1 MNCYCHS
8 SLCLLFREGQTYC
21 TSPSRQ
27 ACGCHCFQQQ
37 KRSTGAWGIYVC
49 VCTALFFPRLH
60 CQNPCCCCPTT
71 GLVHG
76 PMLLLPHHRAWFTP
90 TYLPLTSTAPEFP
103 PHCKIPA
110 LSDNSHPPTL
120 LSPELKSYLRLQP
133 MAQVCSRSSSLP
145 APNLH
150 LQPSAAHSSP
160 GIFLFHS
167 LNEHLI
173 FLTNVPNV
181 IASPCVQP

>member
-1 MNCYCHS
+1 MAASACFLGKDRPTAHPSLDRPGAVS
-8 SLCLLFREGQTYC
+8 SREREEYRGL
-21 TSPSRQ
+21 
-27 ACGCHCFQQQ
+27 GH
-37 KRSTGAWGIYVC
+37 VC
-49 VCTALFFPRLH
+49 VCLH
-60 CQNPCCCCPTT
+60 RSFLPPSSVPES
-71 GLVHG
+71 L
-76 PMLLLPHHRAWFTP
+76 LLLPCYWTGPWTCVALAPPQSLIHL
-90 TYLPLTSTAPEFP
+90 TYLPITSTAPQFP

-120 LSPELKSYLRLQP
+120 LIPELKSYLPLQP
-133 MAQVCSRSSSLP
+133 IAQVCSRFSSLP

-150 LQPSAAHSSP
+150 LQSSAAHTSP

-173 FLTNVPNV
+173 FLTNFPHI